1 MQTSVVTTI
10 VPRFPGY
17 VQTKE
22 GFVVGWA
29 PVPRIYSPP
38 VLHAG
43 VRMAMLEIGH
53 LSPAVIALV
62 IGGHGFYFKNITER
76 SGALY
81 LFVRG
86 SVVEV
91 WGYGFSVEK
100 ALYFLNGRIEAV
112 LHYRPT
118 DYIIEP
124 STQNTQTTGNTTIQN
139 TQPNGNTGITGMTV
153 MV

>member
-1 MQTSVVTTI
+1 MQTSAVTTI

-17 VQTKE
+17 LQTE
-22 GFVVGWA
+22 DGFVVGWA
-29 PVPRIYSPP
+29 PIPRIYSPP
-38 VLHAG
+38 VLHIG

-62 IGGHGFYFKNITER
+62 IGGRGFFFKNITER

-91 WGYGFSVEK
+91 WGVGFSVEK
-100 ALYFLNGRIEAV
+100 ALYFLNARIEAV
-112 LHYRPT
+112 LHYHPVNQPI
-118 DYIIEP
+118 DFIG
-124 STQNTQTTGNTTIQN
+124 TTGTIGTT
-139 TQPNGNTGITGMTV
+139 GAMTV
-153 MV
+153 VA